1 MIDWTRG
8 YTSTFRAY
16 EVDRRTWTETSEIGR
31 VDTASVDNDSEGALQ
46 SGALSITA
54 SPDEQFGE
62 RYVRI
67 RLDADQSNSTEHV
80 DIVTLLCTAASGAYD
95 HNVDT
100 LDVEGRSVLYP
111 ASTRM
116 VHDIGTD
123 PYAPMGADGAAFAA
137 QLLRKCIAAPVSVEC
152 SFLLGRSVVFDPSD
166 SYLDAAWEVLD
177 VGGCI
182 MQVDGRGVVHILEAP
197 EKPDPDYGVV
207 SAAQLM
213 PGVGHELDYSEIPNR
228 YFAVYGATTASAEN
242 DDPASP
248 TSTVTRGYYVDE
260 RDESPKLKD
269 GESLAMYARRKL
281 AERSVAYDTRNYKR
295 EYIPGVLPGSM
306 VRVQAAGM
314 DGMYRVRRQ
323 SLAIGRGITVD
334 EESVEEVRTWQG

>member
-8 YTSTFRAY
+8 YTSTFRAF
-16 EVDRRTWTETSEIGR
+16 EVDRRTWTETAEIGR
-31 VDTASVDNDSEGALQ
+31 VDAASVDNDSEGALQ

-54 SPDEQFGE
+54 DPGAGFGE

-67 RLDADQSNSTEHV
+67 RLDADQGGSSERV
-80 DIVTLLCTAASGAYD
+80 DVATLFCTAASGTLD
-95 HNVDT
+95 HGIDT
-100 LDVEGRSVLYP
+100 LDVEGRSVLHP
-111 ASTRM
+111 ASVRM

-152 SFLLGRSVVFDPSD
+152 SFLLGRTVVFDPKD
-166 SYLDAAWEVLD
+166 SYLDAAWEVLE

-182 MQVDGRGVVHILEAP
+182 MQVDGRGVVHILDAP
-197 EKPDPDYGVV
+197 DAPDPERGVV
-207 SAAQLM
+207 NAAQLI
-213 PGVGHELDYSEIPNR
+213 PGIGHELDYSGIPNR
-228 YFAVYGATTASAEN
+228 YFAVYGATTASASN

-248 TSTVTRGYYVDE
+248 TSTATRGYCVDE
-260 RDESPKLKD
+260 RDESPRLKD

-281 AERSVAYDTRNYKR
+281 AELSVAYDTRKYKR

-306 VRVQAAGM
+306 VRVQAPGM
-314 DGMYRVRRQ
+314 DGTYRVRRQ

-334 EESVEEVRTWQG
+334 EEANEEVRTWQG